1 MSIASDLG
9 NIFGK
14 AAAVAL
20 SAAAIA
26 ALTKKPVTKNTGSGV
41 FPKDL
46 NDKYY
51 FTLDFYAYARQ
62 SLMAVG
68 ELPSAGTIKLPLPTN
83 LSDSYQVSYEPQEL
97 GTALGGSADAIA
109 GMAGGNSFLKGAASM
124 GASIAAGA
132 INKTLSGPL
141 GALASAGFGATTN
154 PFMTILFKSP
164 NYKEYSFS
172 WRLYPRNQAEM
183 ASLLNIVAAIRYH
196 MLPGQY
202 EGSGGSVFS
211 YPSLVKCT
219 AVTRAGLL
227 YPFKYGV
234 VKNATFNYAPDGVPS
249 FHRDGQPSAV
259 DVKIDIQEVEY
270 FLKEDFA

>member
-1 MSIASDLG
+1 MSFFSDVG
-9 NIFGK
+9 NAVGK
-14 AAAVAL
+14 AAAVVL
-20 SAAAIA
+20 AAGAIA
-26 ALTKKPVTKNTGSGV
+26 ALTKKPVTRNTGSDV

-51 FTLDFYAYARQ
+51 FTIDFYAYARQ

-68 ELPSAGTIKLPLPTN
+68 ELPSAGTLKLPLPTN

-97 GTALGGSADAIA
+97 GTALGGGAEAIA
-109 GMAGGNSFLKGAASM
+109 GMAGGNSLLQGAASM
-124 GASIAAGA
+124 ATSIAGSA

-183 ASLLNIVAAIRYH
+183 ASLLNIVSTIRYH
-196 MLPGQY
+196 MLPGQFV
-202 EGSGGSVFS
+202 GSGGSVFS
-211 YPSLVKCT
+211 YPSLVKCSAIT
-219 AVTRAGLL
+219 KAGTL

-234 VKNATFNYAPDGVPS
+234 IKNATFNYAPDGAPT

-270 FLKEDFA
+270 FLKEDF